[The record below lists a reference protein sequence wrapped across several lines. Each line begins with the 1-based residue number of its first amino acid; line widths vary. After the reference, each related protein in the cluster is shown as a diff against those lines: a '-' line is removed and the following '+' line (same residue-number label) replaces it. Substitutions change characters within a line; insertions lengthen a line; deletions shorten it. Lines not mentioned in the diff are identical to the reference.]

1 MKTQGKFIIRLVTVV
16 MLLFQLMSPALA
28 RADGETPPPTDL
40 APTESPGD
48 SASPAD
54 DPDETDT
61 PTETPAP
68 APTESPTLEDPPGTP
83 PPTDSSTPGT
93 PSNTPAPIV
102 TDSGSPTSDPV
113 ETSAPTQTPTRERT
127 RRPTETTNSRFEPL
141 GPATEETIVTESG
154 MPTETPTPEPTE
166 TALPTETVTA
176 EPPTLLESV
185 QAIPGDTSVV
195 VLDANGQPLPLV
207 TQEAADIVANSDPMW
222 CPAGAPPIPMGFPYF
237 GSCTPSYVSMSEL
250 LINQGTFI
258 NSQNVNGTIWITA
271 GNVTEPGLVTS
282 VTIDGL
288 VYANWAN
295 YSLNLQ
301 GGWDGAFGSM
311 NIVSNSVFSV
321 PIEVT
326 NWNNGITI
334 QNIDAPSIT
343 ISDAMIQNNGISVF
357 NTSSEVNLRR
367 INVNRTDGVFGHGVQ
382 VITSGN
388 INLED
393 ITATANSF
401 TQGDGAFL
409 VNSSGTGNV
418 TLTGT
423 NIFSN
428 HHYYSS
434 GMYIVSNGTVSLSDI
449 TSSNSGRGV
458 NISQAGNVSVTNGT
472 FNDTFFNGLYVT
484 NAAGDV
490 SLNGIS
496 IDGANGVGTGLYVDT
511 LGAIIAN
518 NISSN
523 NNNSGG
529 GCPIAC
535 GMGAYLSGANGVT
548 LNGTNV
554 FNSNASS
561 GLDTRSSY
569 GVATLNN
576 ITASNNLGGG
586 AYLTGTNGVTLTGT
600 NIFNNNGWTGLDAW
614 SSNGAV
620 SLENVTASNNLSY
633 GAFLTSANSLT
644 LTGTNEF
651 SGNGQTGL
659 DAWSFYGDV
668 TLNNV
673 TASNNLGYGAAIHG
687 ADVTLNGNI
696 VFNENS
702 FAGLVVSGSGN
713 VAVNDVTADGNNGIQ
728 SYGVMIFD
736 SGNVY
741 LTGGAYT
748 GNGIGLYVQCVN
760 SVTFNLPQTQII
772 NNIFQDIL
780 IDPTCPVPITYPIP
794 TIISISHGEKEFVLD
809 CKSVDGF
816 SVNLPNGDLVYI
828 YCPVTGNAKIAR
840 MDSTA
845 LPADLPAGFT
855 YASAF
860 SLDILQNKESIDV
873 IPETEGG
880 SIKASFVGSSLQ
892 PGSTYSI
899 LFWDEDKGSWEPLEE
914 FMLDVRGKPLA
925 FDLNPGMIPEDKRQI
940 LSGVELVTVNGLS
953 RVEVSTN
960 FPGIFVLAQR

>member
-16 MLLFQLMSPALA
+16 MLLFQLMSPTLA
-28 RADGETPPPTDL
+28 RADDDTPPPPSETVTPPITPSLTD
-40 APTESPGD
+40 
-48 SASPAD
+48 
-54 DPDETDT
+54 
-61 PTETPAP
+61 P
-68 APTESPTLEDPPGTP
+68 APTESSTP
-83 PPTDSSTPGT
+83 EEAPPTATDPASSTP
-93 PSNTPAPIV
+93 
-102 TDSGSPTSDPV
+102 DPV
-113 ETSAPTQTPTRERT
+113 ETVISTETPVPLLTESPTRERT
-127 RRPTETTNSRFEPL
+127 RRPTETSRLEPL

-154 MPTETPTPEPTE
+154 MPTETPTPEPME

-176 EPPTLLESV
+176 ESPTLLESV
-185 QAIPGDTSVV
+185 QAIPGETSVI

-207 TQEAADIVANSDPMW
+207 TQEAADIVAISDPMW
-222 CPAGAPPIPMGFPYF
+222 CPAGAPPIPMGPPFF

-250 LINQGTFI
+250 LINQGAFI

-271 GNVTEPGLVTS
+271 GNVTEPSPVSS

-288 VYANWAN
+288 IYANWAN

-301 GGWDGAFGSM
+301 GGWDGALGSM

-321 PIEVT
+321 PIEVI
-326 NWNNGITI
+326 NWNNGITV

-357 NTSSEVNLRR
+357 NTNSEVNLKR
-367 INVNRTDGVFGHGVQ
+367 INVNRTDGVFGHGLQ

-409 VNSSGTGNV
+409 NNTSGTGDV

-434 GMYIVSNGTVSLSDI
+434 GMYIVSNGTVSLSNL
-449 TSSNSGRGV
+449 TSNGSGRGV

-472 FNDTFFNGLYVT
+472 FNDNFFNGLYVT
-484 NAAGDV
+484 NVNGDV

-496 IDGANGVGTGLYVDT
+496 IDGTNGTGTGLYVET
-511 LGAIIAN
+511 PGAINAN
-518 NISSN
+518 NLFSN
-523 NNNSGG
+523 NNKSGG
-529 GCPIAC
+529 YCPVDC
-535 GMGAYLSGANGVT
+535 GMGAYLIGANGVT
-548 LNGTNV
+548 LTGVNV
-554 FNSNASS
+554 FRGNAW
-561 GLDTRSSY
+561 
-569 GVATLNN
+569 N
-576 ITASNNLGGG
+576 
-586 AYLTGTNGVTLTGT
+586 
-600 NIFNNNGWTGLDAW
+600 GLDAW
-614 SSNGAV
+614 SYYGAV
-620 SLENVTASNNLSY
+620 SLENVTASNNLGY
-633 GAFLTSANSLT
+633 GAFLTSATGMT

-659 DAWSFYGDV
+659 DAWSYYGDV
-668 TLNNV
+668 TLQNI
-673 TASNNLGYGAAIHG
+673 TASVNLGYGAAIHG
-687 ADVTLNGNI
+687 ADVTLSGSN
-696 VFNENS
+696 VFNENPYG
-702 FAGLVVSGSGN
+702 GLVVNGSGN
-713 VAVNDVTADGNNGIQ
+713 ITLNDVTAYSSNGIQ
-728 SYGVMIFD
+728 SYGVTIYD

-748 GNGIGLYVQCVN
+748 GNGTGLYVQCVQG
-760 SVTFNLPQTQII
+760 VTFNLPQTQII
-772 NNIFQDIL
+772 NNIFQDIF

-828 YCPVTGNAKIAR
+828 YCPVTGRARIAR
-840 MDSTA
+840 LDSTA

-860 SLDILQNKESIDV
+860 SLEILQNNESIKV

-899 LFWDEDKGSWEPLEE
+899 LFWDNGSWQPLEE

-940 LSGVELVTVNGLS
+940 LSGVELVTVLGLS